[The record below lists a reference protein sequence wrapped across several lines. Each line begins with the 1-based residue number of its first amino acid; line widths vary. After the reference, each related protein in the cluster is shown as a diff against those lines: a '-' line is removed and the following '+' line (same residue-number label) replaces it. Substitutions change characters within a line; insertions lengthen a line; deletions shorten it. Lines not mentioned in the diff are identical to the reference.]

1 MVFSNETVFSF
12 FLIFFHH
19 MATVLELQLQ
29 HQQYSGL
36 ISFRIEWFDFIAV
49 QATLRSLLQH
59 HSSKVIN
66 SSVLLFI
73 VPLSHPYI
81 TTKKTIALTIQ
92 ILAGKV
98 KSLLFNMLSS
108 FVIAFSPRSKCLNFM
123 AAITI
128 HSNFGA

>member
-1 MVFSNETVFSF
+1 
-12 FLIFFHH
+12 

-81 TTKKTIALTIQ
+81 TTKKNIALTIQ

-108 FVIAFSPRSKCLNFM
+108 LVIAFLPKSKSLNFM
-123 AAITI
+123 AAVTI
-128 HSNFGA
+128 CCDFGAQESNLFHPHQEAL